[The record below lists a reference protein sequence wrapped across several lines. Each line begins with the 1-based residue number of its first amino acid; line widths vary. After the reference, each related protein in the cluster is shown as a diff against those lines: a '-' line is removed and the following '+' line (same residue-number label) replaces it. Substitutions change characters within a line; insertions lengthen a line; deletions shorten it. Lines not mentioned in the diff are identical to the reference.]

1 MGKPSLGLLALCI
14 GGMGLAVS
22 AGLMFLPAPAGA
34 GMREIVLGFLLLT
47 VLSSGQV
54 VAVVIASRVI
64 ILLADLLMAG
74 LVSLTGG
81 QELPHQARKGRSVA

>member
-1 MGKPSLGLLALCI
+1 
-14 GGMGLAVS
+14 
-22 AGLMFLPAPAGA
+22 
-34 GMREIVLGFLLLT
+34 VLGFLLLT